1 MKILLKGKWN
11 YLIRQEKRKGCEKMG
26 WRIFDQENRFMAF
39 MYKMNDL
46 FLLNVLWIVTS
57 IPIITIGASTTALYT
72 VVMKIRRN
80 EESYIVRSYFKAFRE
95 NFRQGTILWL
105 LVLAAGGILYL
116 DLYITAIAEIQGQD
130 ILSILFLI
138 MAVLFVLV
146 TVWIFPVLARYAAPI
161 PRLLRIAVYLSLRHV
176 GYTLLILAIICIPMI
191 LIALYLYLL
200 PVFLIISVSG
210 SAYLSAYFIGKI
222 YERYVPEKQK
232 SGEDPVKIF

>member
-1 MKILLKGKWN
+1 MC
-11 YLIRQEKRKGCEKMG
+11 IR
-26 WRIFDQENRFMAF
+26 D
-39 MYKMNDL
+39 
-46 FLLNVLWIVTS
+46 S
-57 IPIITIGASTTALYT
+57 
-72 VVMKIRRN
+72 
-80 EESYIVRSYFKAFRE
+80 
-95 NFRQGTILWL
+95 
-105 LVLAAGGILYL
+105 
-116 DLYITAIAEIQGQD
+116 
-130 ILSILFLI
+130 FLI